1 MAAGRGVEKE
11 ADRAAN
17 ARIAQ
22 GLAEWKQVIVVH
34 PDRVIGPQQ
43 RHQRF
48 GERRV
53 HRQVCGQFGPAEFGE
68 TDAAMQQRPQHAIGE
83 AAVVA
88 LVVGLSQADRG
99 KRNAAGLHDV
109 WRERRCTVRDV
120 PGPAEPQAIA
130 LVGSVAHRDSQ
141 PAGRLAALAWRWHSI
156 GDDHQSGHF
165 QSTPTGVAIAS
176 ARFVSQPKRLRGWI
190 AALAKPESSAT
201 PTRGSVLTRGWD
213 ARAPIPGVA
222 SSDTQIFSA
231 LARIR

>member
-1 MAAGRGVEKE
+1 MKIGVFAVLFGSKPFEEMLDYLVEQGIEVHPVFGHLHADRIVRRQRAQQFIALRQALEQRWRREGDVEKE

-48 GERRV
+48 GECRV

-68 TDAAMQQRPQHAIGE
+68 TDTAMQQRPQHAISE

-130 LVGSVAHRDSQ
+130 LVGSVAQRDSK

-165 QSTPTGVAIAS
+165 
-176 ARFVSQPKRLRGWI
+176 
-190 AALAKPESSAT
+190 
-201 PTRGSVLTRGWD
+201 
-213 ARAPIPGVA
+213 
-222 SSDTQIFSA
+222 
-231 LARIR
+231 

>member
-1 MAAGRGVEKE
+1 MCGASGDAPSVTF
-11 ADRAAN
+11 
-17 ARIAQ
+17 
-22 GLAEWKQVIVVH
+22 
-34 PDRVIGPQQ
+34 PDQPN
-43 RHQRF
+43 
-48 GERRV
+48 
-53 HRQVCGQFGPAEFGE
+53 HRQSRWQ
-68 TDAAMQQRPQHAIGE
+68 
-83 AAVVA
+83 
-88 LVVGLSQADRG
+88 
-99 KRNAAGLHDV
+99 
-109 WRERRCTVRDV
+109 
-120 PGPAEPQAIA
+120 
-130 LVGSVAHRDSQ
+130 RDSQ

-176 ARFVSQPKRLRGWI
+176 ARFVSQRKRLRGWI